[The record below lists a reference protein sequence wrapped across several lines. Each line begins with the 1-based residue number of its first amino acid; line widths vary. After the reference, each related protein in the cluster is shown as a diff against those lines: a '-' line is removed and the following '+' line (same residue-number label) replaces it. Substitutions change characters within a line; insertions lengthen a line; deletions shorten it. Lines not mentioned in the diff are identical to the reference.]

1 MGKHWPSS
9 FFAGDPVPSRPLGL
23 PIRMLHIAHG
33 RCQLYNNHF
42 FCFVR
47 SAGSCTA
54 AVFLKVIVNHGS
66 SEPLWAEKII
76 KGNLC
81 CEFDFEF
88 KVI

>member
-1 MGKHWPSS
+1 MTKREIKMGKHWPSS
-9 FFAGDPVPSRPLGL
+9 FFAGDPVLSRPLGL

-54 AVFLKVIVNHGS
+54 AVFLKVIVNHDS
-66 SEPLWAEKII
+66 SEPLLRE
-76 KGNLC
+76 N
-81 CEFDFEF
+81 
-88 KVI
+88 